1 MRGALLWLG
10 LALSVLVALRVEA
23 AQCIYTETPPAAPTL
38 GVVVWAQN
46 PPGSSTPN
54 TLVFGAGEDTS
65 GLDDQCIS
73 PILTGPIR
81 QIAVAPGA
89 ALMLYSDAGPLPWG
103 ALNVGPDDPAPV
115 LPPPDA
121 GSGASMLVYAWAT
134 TQSDVLT
141 TFNACRG
148 CQLSGSNVVLG
159 SPQADIGGYKGD
171 FTGANLQGATLSG
184 DGTGDVFTGAN
195 LQGATI
201 TANFD
206 SAVFTGADL
215 SGATFSG
222 ANAYILNSQFTGQAK
237 LRKTTFD
244 VVTIESVDFSGA
256 DLTGAVFPG
265 SADIDVVFDKFDGAI
280 LDQANFGGAWFWEST
295 FDHARVNGTIFSGAF
310 LNAAG
315 FNALQFVEPPIF
327 ANATISPCSYLT
339 GSDLREV
346 SFSGITYSSVN
357 IDNCNAADPWR
368 SGPPFEGSLLSLA
381 GVKELLAANP
391 PGGIN
396 GVPPIDWTG
405 AQVVVSP
412 ADRAVFAGADLSGV
426 NFAGLSF
433 LGEALDLTGT
443 TLNNANLSGT
453 DFTLARLAGA
463 SLQNVTAP
471 NAVFESAD
479 LSSDGTHA
487 AASLAGSNTHLEGAS
502 FANAIIS
509 GASFQ
514 SAHLNNA
521 LFSGV
526 RGVSTDFNSV
536 SAAGANFV
544 RAHLYGKGDAFD
556 SATDLQNVDF
566 SEAVLAGSVS
576 ESGGFDLTGAALSG
590 ARFDGTVCINC
601 NFTNSVLAPSGPG
614 SPSASFVGAYLPG
627 VQLAS
632 AELAGADFDGA
643 WLYCGDA
650 NNSYCQT
657 APQPQTWSWTLAL
670 GSGEVYGPVPFG
682 VTDVANVSLADVSA
696 CPSGKSG
703 ATAPAGCTG
712 NLLPT
717 PAAAPALPAPCSA
730 SGRGACPSLTA
741 TVFDATKLGKP
752 LAIAAAAP
760 PTWNTALPED
770 NYLVVLDDHT
780 LRQFGDSSAVIL
792 AGQAGQACG
801 SATAACGDGGPA
813 TAALLGTPSGLA
825 VGLDGSVYLADPA
838 LRRVRRI
845 DPTGTIRTVAGT
857 GIPCPAPPCGDG
869 GQATTA
875 SLTAANG
882 VAVDTHGVLLIA
894 DGAAGVRR
902 VGIDGTLTT
911 LAPGTAT
918 GTVVSVVQAADGQI
932 FAATSQPDGLIQI
945 DPTSSPVKVT
955 SVVGTG
961 TSGYNGNS
969 QFGILLPGTA
979 VQVNEPRGLAVNLD
993 GNVLFADSG
1002 NHLIR
1007 AYVPATGHVIDDLAG
1022 VITDGTPQGGFNGD
1036 KFYATATE
1044 LNGPLG
1050 VAATRSS
1057 MLVIADT
1064 GNQRVRLVGPAPL
1077 GGVSDVPRPVSV
1089 IECRPGRVL
1098 HCRRRVVNLPAK
1110 AATKGVPVTLRNH
1123 GAVFATGRKLAWE
1136 PDRLRFRVTEQ
1147 RPLVPGW
1154 YKLTKRLGS
1163 GPRHFVLHLR

>member
-1 MRGALLWLG
+1 MA
-10 LALSVLVALRVEA
+10 AATAMAIASSVSVPPAVALDA
-23 AQCIYTETPPAAPTL
+23 YCTYSETPPTPPEKGAVLWSPPAS
-38 GVVVWAQN
+38 
-46 PPGSSTPN
+46 PGSTDPN
-54 TLVFGAGEDTS
+54 TIVFPQNSQWYDLIS
-65 GLDDQCIS
+65 GCNAAVAAN
-73 PILTGPIR
+73 PR
-81 QIAVAPGA
+81 VIAVAPGA
-89 ALMLYSDAGPLPWG
+89 ALQWGGGVSNVALISPWG
-103 ALNVGPDDPAPV
+103 AVNVSLSDPAPV
-115 LPPPDA
+115 IVPPEWQSQWGSTTVVEACDPVSNLAITGSCRNCDFSGNPNVGFVSSSEIDPDFKIIQFA
-121 GSGASMLVYAWAT
+121 
-134 TQSDVLT
+134 SDV
-141 TFNACRG
+141 
-148 CQLSGSNVVLG
+148 SGSNFTDSG
-159 SPQADIGGYKGD
+159 IGGDASGYD
-171 FTGANLQGATLSG
+171 FSGATL
-184 DGTGDVFTGAN
+184 DGAAQSTAGAKW
-195 LQGATI
+195 LMQGAKFDAHT
-201 TANFD
+201 TAIGTHFD
-206 SAVFTGADL
+206 GVFLNGVTFPAGMDL
-215 SGATFSG
+215 SGATFSQAILDG
-222 ANAYILNSQFTGQAK
+222 AVLDHA
-237 LRKTTFD
+237 
-244 VVTIESVDFSGA
+244 VVTNTS
-256 DLTGAVFPG
+256 
-265 SADIDVVFDKFDGAI
+265 FDGAW
-280 LDQANFGGAWFWEST
+280 LRS
-295 FDHARVNGTIFSGAF
+295 ARMVS
-310 LNAAG
+310 
-315 FNALQFVEPPIF
+315 LQFTVPPSF
-327 ANATISPCSYLT
+327 RNTLLGEDDQGGPCTAFVDSNLA
-339 GSDLREV
+339 GSAFD
-346 SFSGITYSSVN
+346 GVN
-357 IDNCNAADPWR
+357 WQLGC
-368 SGPPFEGSLLSLA
+368 SGPPFQGSQLSVDALKQFLA
-381 GVKELLAANP
+381 TPQLSAL
-391 PGGIN
+391 
-396 GVPPIDWTG
+396 PIDWTG
-405 AQVVVSP
+405 AQIVVSP
-412 ADRAVFAGADLSGV
+412 ADRAALAGSNLTGANIAKLT
-426 NFAGLSF
+426 F
-433 LGEALDLTGT
+433 LGESLDLTGT

-471 NAVFESAD
+471 GAVFESAD
-479 LSSDGTHA
+479 LSGDGTHA

-502 FANAIIS
+502 FVNADIS
-509 GASFQ
+509 GASFIG
-514 SAHLNNA
+514 AHLDNA
-521 LFSGV
+521 LFGGA
-526 RGVSTDFNSV
+526 RGVSTDFSGV
-536 SAAGANFV
+536 SAPGANFA

-556 SATDLQNVDF
+556 NATDLRNVDF
-566 SEAVLAGSVS
+566 SEAVLAGNVS
-576 ESGGFDLTGAALSG
+576 ESGGFDLTGAALLG
-590 ARFDGTVCINC
+590 ARFDGTVCVNC
-601 NFTNSVLAPSGPG
+601 NFTNGILTPSSPG
-614 SPSASFVGAYLPG
+614 SPSASFIGAYLPG
-627 VQLAS
+627 VQLAG
-632 AELAGADFDGA
+632 AELAGVDFEGA

-650 NNSYCQT
+650 NNTACQ
-657 APQPQTWSWTLAL
+657 AAGAQRWSWPLTL

-717 PAAAPALPAPCSA
+717 PAVAPPLPAPCSA

-770 NYLVVLDDHT
+770 NYLVAMDDHT

-792 AGQAGQACG
+792 AGQAGTTCG

-813 TAALLGTPSGLA
+813 TAALLGTPNGLA
-825 VGLDGSVYLADPA
+825 VGLDGSVYLADAA
-838 LRRVRRI
+838 LLRVRRI

-857 GIPCPAPPCGDG
+857 GIPCAAPPCGDG
-869 GQATTA
+869 GQATAA

-902 VGIDGTLTT
+902 VGVDGTLTT

-945 DPTSSPVKVT
+945 DPTRSPVQVT
-955 SVVGTG
+955 PVVGTG

-1022 VITDGTPQGGFNGD
+1022 VITNGTPQGGFNGD
-1036 KFYATATE
+1036 KSYANATE

-1064 GNQRVRLVGPAPL
+1064 GNQRVRVVGPAPL
-1077 GGVSDVPRPVSV
+1077 DALSEMPRPVSV

-1098 HCRRRVVNLPAK
+1098 HCRRRVVKLPAK
-1110 AATKGVPVTLRNH
+1110 ATLKGVPVTLRNH

-1163 GPRHFVLHLR
+1163 GLRHFVLHLR